1 MMIRNSIL
9 SCLKAFIVFSILL
22 FSDLFSQTTVSQP
35 PVLVNGSTLVN
46 PDTAWT
52 TIAGG
57 ASATFEWHFAGS
69 ERKSN
74 RYAGFSAIFM
84 WVDTT
89 TAGDG
94 QGLRAYAR
102 PMIYDQFDSQF
113 EKIVEP
119 NSNDSTNIAQNFN
132 WQTNHDDDSYSLSK
146 ALNFLDSDGVFVK
159 VFADS
164 SNAGFKVRPFLK
176 QAIGGR

>member
-1 MMIRNSIL
+1 MKL
-9 SCLKAFIVFSILL
+9 FVKAVIVFLVLL
-22 FSDLFSQTTVSQP
+22 FSDVFSQTTVSQP
-35 PVLVNGSTLVN
+35 PVLVNGATLVN

-52 TIAGG
+52 QIAGG
-57 ASATFEWHFAGS
+57 SSATFEWHFAS
-69 ERKSN
+69 SKNKRNK
-74 RYAGFSAIFM
+74 YAGFSAIFM

-102 PMIYDQFDSQF
+102 PMIYDQVDSQF

-119 NSNDSTNIAQNFN
+119 NSSDSTNIAENFN
-132 WQTNHDDDSYSLSK
+132 WQTNHDDDSYSIST

-164 SNAGFKVRPFLK
+164 SNAAFKIRLLLK
-176 QAIGGR
+176 QAIGNR